1 MQENKQ
7 YGTYI
12 LEFFED
18 NGAVGMRNRLTIYK
32 DTLPQIANVIRVIT
46 KQLNNNMLNVLL
58 PIVNITPAPELE
70 LH

>member
-18 NGAVGMRNRLTIYK
+18 NGAVGMRNRLTIDK
-32 DTLPQIANVIRVIT
+32 DTPPQIANVIRVIT

-58 PIVNITPAPELE
+58 PIAEITPAPELE